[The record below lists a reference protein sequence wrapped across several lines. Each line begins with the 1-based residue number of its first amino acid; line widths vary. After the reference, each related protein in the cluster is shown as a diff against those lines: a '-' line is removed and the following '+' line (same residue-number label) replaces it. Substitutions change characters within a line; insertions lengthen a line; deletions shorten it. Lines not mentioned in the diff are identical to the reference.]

1 MHLRCISCDVLARPV
16 YLCAAQSPHV
26 VDIAFL
32 RRGLHEDPLDLRTK
46 LQAEIDAT
54 GPGYDAIV
62 LAYGLCGGAAA
73 GLTARD
79 RPLVVPRAHDCITM
93 FLGGRERYTAQFTS
107 HPGTYWY
114 VQDYLERDDGSSGAM
129 LGVGAGTEEEWQAA
143 YETFVEKYGVANA
156 DYLMEAMGAW
166 QAHYDRAVL
175 IDMGVGDAAV
185 VEARAREQAARR
197 GWAFE
202 RMAGDLVL
210 LRRLLGGDW
219 DRDFLVLGP
228 GERLAMSYDEAVVRA
243 E

>member
-16 YLCAAQSPHV
+16 YLCAAQSAHV
-26 VDIAFL
+26 IDVAFL
-32 RRGLHEDPLDLRTK
+32 RRGLHEDPLDLRAK
-46 LQAEIDAT
+46 LQAEVDAT

-79 RPLVVPRAHDCITM
+79 IPVVVPRAHDCITM
-93 FLGGRERYTAQFTS
+93 FLGSRERYLEQFAA

-114 VQDYLERDDGSSGAM
+114 VQDYLERDDGSSGAV
-129 LGVGAGTEEEWQAA
+129 LGVGAGTDEEWQAD
-143 YETFVEKYGVANA
+143 YETFVEKYGKDNA

-166 QAHYDRAVL
+166 QSRYDRAVL
-175 IDMGVGDAAV
+175 IDMGVGDASA
-185 VEARAREQAARR
+185 VEAQARAQAARR

-202 RMAGDLVL
+202 RVAGELIL

-219 DRDFLVLGP
+219 DRDVLVLRP
-228 GERLAMSYDEAVVRA
+228 GERLAMSYDEGVIKA